1 MTADTLIQTSR
12 LCSNVGGMDLGEI
25 NQKLQQEFISQIGD
39 KLFNHV
45 KSDYYSQAITYDTDK
60 DYTLYN
66 IYKYFQNRD
75 NSFGYDHRTQEVY
88 SAPIKPPQTI
98 DLYEPFRNHPSLE
111 ELPKTHL
118 ITAQIDDG
126 LEQNKRGDV
135 FLGDALNRHYH
146 VDINPIIENFD
157 YWFTTNLPKK
167 IHDRILPIPRG
178 VNPYL
183 PIKNKQQID
192 DIRKSYPKDKLCNC
206 RMAITSFY
214 RETVALWANKTDW
227 IDDFITPKQGQP
239 SVPGYVEYAGEFGF
253 ALDYNARKNHKDIF
267 VSNRLTA
274 ESCLRELA
282 EYRYSI
288 CPQGNGLD
296 TYRLPE
302 CIVCNTVPIVQ
313 HNYANYIFS
322 KIWPMILVHRYEA
335 EDIQQKIKDFEKTNP
350 NIDYDYDLL
359 LRSNIDQLMERIKY
373 ECRRDNEK
381 SWKVVL

>member
-12 LCSNVGGMDLGEI
+12 LCSNVGGMDLDEI
-25 NQKLQQEFISQIGD
+25 SQKLQQGFISQIGD

-45 KSDYYSQAITYDTDK
+45 KSDYYSQAIAYDTDK

-66 IYKYFQNRD
+66 IYKHFQNRD

-88 SAPIKPPQTI
+88 SVPIKPPQTI

-118 ITAQIDDG
+118 ITTQIDDG
-126 LEQNKRGDV
+126 LQQNKQGDV

-146 VDINPIIENFD
+146 IDINSIIENFD
-157 YWFTTNLPKK
+157 YWFTTNLVKK
-167 IHDRILPIPRG
+167 IHNRILPIPRG
-178 VNPYL
+178 INPYL
-183 PIKNKQQID
+183 SIKSKQQID
-192 DIRKSYPKDKLCNC
+192 NIRKSYTKDKLCNC
-206 RMAITSFY
+206 RMTITSFY

-227 IDDFITPKQGQP
+227 IDDFITPKQGKYTN
-239 SVPGYVEYAGEFGF
+239 GFGF

-267 VSNRLTA
+267 VSNRSTA
-274 ESCLRELA
+274 EFCLHELA

-313 HNYANYIFS
+313 HNFANYIFS
-322 KIWPMILVHRYEA
+322 KIWPMILVHNYES

-359 LRSNIDQLMERIKY
+359 LRSNIGQLIERIKY
-373 ECRRDNEK
+373 ECRLENEK

>member
-25 NQKLQQEFISQIGD
+25 NQKLQQEFTSQIGD

-157 YWFTTNLPKK
+157 YWFTTNLAKK

-178 VNPYL
+178 INPQL

-192 DIRKSYPKDKLCNC
+192 DVRKSYTKDKLCNC
-206 RMAITSFY
+206 RMTITSFY

-227 IDDFITPKQGQP
+227 IDDFITPKQGK
-239 SVPGYVEYAGEFGF
+239 YTTEFGF
-253 ALDYNARKNHKDIF
+253 ALDYNARKNHKEIF
-267 VSNRLTA
+267 VSNRPTA
-274 ESCLRELA
+274 EFCLHELA

-302 CIVCNTVPIVQ
+302 CIACNTVPIVQ

-322 KIWPMILVHRYEA
+322 KIWPMILVHKYES

-373 ECRRDNEK
+373 ECRRENEK